1 MARRKMQNKS
11 RWCLFF
17 GGLIIFAIGVEL
29 WHRYSQE
36 GDLVYQF
43 RIPIDEDFS
52 VEEASSDEEAKS
64 ERISLYTRT
73 KYGVLPRKQSDPAK
87 IFNAYSANIE
97 CKGSYVKVAILV
109 EDATEEKIQ
118 SLVAQFPNTKV
129 SFIIPHYANNLNR
142 IAEIIIS
149 SGHEFFIQL
158 PTQSSIPLDK
168 KNRVSPFLANAS
180 ADEVREKLSYLISS
194 VKYAI
199 GVANT
204 SKSLVT
210 KSRKDMEVI
219 SQELS
224 QRGMAFLN
232 IKDDSSIEEEISDR
246 IKLLSFHA
254 KVFEKSGV
262 LKEKD
267 SIMITSDQINDLK
280 VNLPKNLTI
289 VPISFGTRNASV

>member
-1 MARRKMQNKS
+1 MQNKS

-17 GGLIIFAIGVEL
+17 GGLIAFVGSVEL
-29 WHRYSQE
+29 WHRYSRD

-52 VEEASSDEEAKS
+52 IEEAASNDETKS

-73 KYGVLPRKQSDPAK
+73 QYGVLPRKQSDPAK
-87 IFNAYSANIE
+87 IFNAYSANVE
-97 CKGSYVKVAILV
+97 CKGGFVRVAILV
-109 EDATEEKIQ
+109 MDATEEKVQ
-118 SLVAQFPNTKV
+118 SIIAQFPKTKV
-129 SFIIPHYANNLNR
+129 SFVIPHYVNNLNR

-158 PTQSSIPLDK
+158 PTQPSIPVDK
-168 KNRVSPFLANAS
+168 KNRVSPFLANAP
-180 ADEVREKLSYLISS
+180 AEEVKEKLSYLISS

-210 KSRKDMEVI
+210 KSKKDMEII

-232 IKDDSSIEEEISDR
+232 IKDDSGIEEEISDR
-246 IKLLSFHA
+246 IKLLSLRA
-254 KVFEKSGV
+254 KVFEKSEV
-262 LKEKD
+262 LNDKD
-267 SIMITSDQINDLK
+267 SVIVTSDKLDDLK
-280 VNLPKNLTI
+280 KNLPRNLAV
-289 VPISFGTRNASV
+289 VPISFGIRDASV

>member
-1 MARRKMQNKS
+1 MRNKS
-11 RWCLFF
+11 RWFLFF
-17 GGLIIFAIGVEL
+17 GGLITFVVSVEL
-29 WHRYSQE
+29 WHKYSQD

-52 VEEASSDEEAKS
+52 VEEANSNEETKS

-73 KYGVLPRKQSDPAK
+73 QYGVLPRKQSDPAK
-87 IFNAYSANIE
+87 IFNAYSANVE
-97 CKGSYVKVAILV
+97 CKGSYVKVAVLV

-118 SLVAQFPNTKV
+118 SLIAQLPNTKV

-204 SKSLVT
+204 AKSLVT
-210 KSRKDMEVI
+210 KSRKDMEII

-232 IKDDSSIEEEISDR
+232 IKDDGGIEEEISDR
-246 IKLLSFHA
+246 IKLLSLHA
-254 KVFEKSGV
+254 RVFEKSEI
-262 LKEKD
+262 LNEKD
-267 SIMITSDQINDLK
+267 SIVITSDQINDLK
-280 VNLPKNLTI
+280 VNLSKNLTI
-289 VPISFGTRNASV
+289 VPISFGVTNASV

>member
-1 MARRKMQNKS
+1 MQNKF
-11 RWCLFF
+11 RWYLFF
-17 GGLIIFAIGVEL
+17 GGLVAFVGGVEL
-29 WHRYSQE
+29 WHRYSRD

-52 VEEASSDEEAKS
+52 VEEASSDEETKS

-73 KYGVLPRKQSDPAK
+73 QYGVLPRKQSDPAK
-87 IFNAYSANIE
+87 IFKAYSANVE
-97 CKGSYVKVAILV
+97 CSGSHLKLAILV

-118 SLVAQFPNTKV
+118 SIIAQFPNTKV
-129 SFIIPHYANNLNR
+129 SFVIPHYVSNLNR
-142 IAEIIIS
+142 IAEIIVS

-158 PTQSSIPLDK
+158 PTQSSIPADK

-180 ADEVREKLSYLISS
+180 AEEAREKLSYLIAS

-210 KSRKDMEVI
+210 KSRKDMEII

-246 IKLLSFHA
+246 MKLLSLRA
-254 KVFEKSGV
+254 KVFEKSEV
-262 LKEKD
+262 LNDKD
-267 SIMITSDQINDLK
+267 SIIITSDKLNELK
-280 VNLPKNLTI
+280 ENLPKGLTV
-289 VPISFGTRNASV
+289 VPISFGVKNASV